1 MNGSLKCKN
10 QSLFIGFKRYQVC
23 TLKHFVNVLGTLRPS
38 VDGSIKF
45 YRKSANIYIYIYI
58 YIYECEFVQ

>member
-1 MNGSLKCKN
+1 
-10 QSLFIGFKRYQVC
+10 
-23 TLKHFVNVLGTLRPS
+23 LKHFVNVLGTLRPS

-58 YIYECEFVQ
+58 YIYECEFVQWY